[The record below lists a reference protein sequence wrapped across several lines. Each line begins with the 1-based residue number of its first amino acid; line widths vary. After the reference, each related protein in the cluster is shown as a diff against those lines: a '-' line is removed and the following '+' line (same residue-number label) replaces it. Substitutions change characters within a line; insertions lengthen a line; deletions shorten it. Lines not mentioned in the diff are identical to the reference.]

1 MGSEGVHDIPHH
13 IGPEFGGFFFKPL
26 PNPPFFN
33 GGTIIDGTKTFGSY
47 LSCLLGD
54 FEVGS
59 GQAPPLPK
67 QRVRL
72 KEGGTLSIPR
82 VA

>member
-1 MGSEGVHDIPHH
+1 MTFLITLGQR
-13 IGPEFGGFFFKPL
+13 FGGFFFKPL

-54 FEVGS
+54 FKVGS

-72 KEGGTLSIPR
+72 KEGGHFPFH
-82 VA
+82 V